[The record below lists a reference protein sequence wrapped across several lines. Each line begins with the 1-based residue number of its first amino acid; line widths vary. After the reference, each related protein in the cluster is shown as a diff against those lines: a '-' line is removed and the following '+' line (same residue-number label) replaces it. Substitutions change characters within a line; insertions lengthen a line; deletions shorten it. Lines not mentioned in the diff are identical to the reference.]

1 MPDLPSPIQNTL
13 LTCSRHLA
21 QKARLALLTLLILM
35 GVTWGLWMARPS
47 AVAEAGA
54 SSTRSGAS
62 AALCKHASI
71 AFAPQTTIEQMS
83 QILRAEDAY
92 ILYGPDEFSEY
103 HLRFANHAVIPS
115 AMTRMQALPQVHDL
129 IANPHCQ

>member
-1 MPDLPSPIQNTL
+1 MPEFPAPLQNAL

-21 QKARLALLTLLILM
+21 QKARLTLLTLLILM
-35 GVTWGLWMARPS
+35 GVTWGLWLARPHTLP
-47 AVAEAGA
+47 EGGT

-62 AALCKHASI
+62 ATLCKHASI
-71 AFAPQTTIEQMS
+71 AFSPDTTVAQMS
-83 QILRAEDAY
+83 QMLRAEDAY

-103 HLRFANHAVIPS
+103 HLRFASHAAIPS
-115 AMTRMQALPQVHDL
+115 AMARMQALPQVRDL